1 MNAARIRLSLS
12 AAAFVLLLA
21 GCGAAT
27 DAVSPQSSLD
37 TTPPPAPANLV
48 VETDEVNTLRW
59 DASAAPDV
67 NGYQVYVYS
76 PDPSRDNA
84 YVLAGEI
91 DGETTSFV
99 FGSNEAARTEVVRV
113 RAVDNAGNR
122 SAFSSPIDLLVV
134 PTSVT
139 GGPYQGEDTPTPV
152 RR

>member
-27 DAVSPQSSLD
+27 DPVSPQSSLD

-122 SAFSSPIDLLVV
+122 SAFSAPVDLLVV